1 MKTFWPLVLIAFF
14 LVCCGSDNPASEDSV
29 DGDLSSSS
37 WDSGSGSGERGSSGG
52 HGGSGKSQPGQK
64 SSSSAA
70 PGVPDVVADTLIQDT
85 TQVTDVSELPKCT
98 AEKEGESFMVMS
110 ENVLYFCMSGEWVSS
125 DIVTEVFELS
135 CRDGMLVVK
144 EPGEEVVES
153 SSSGGG
159 TSPWGS
165 FGGNYGGGQ
174 NNSTMDMDTEPRIV
188 GAHIVGAAEK
198 GPFRYGTSVK
208 IVELDSMQRLGDSK
222 RSHKTCITDA
232 TGNYS
237 FDSVDLASPYLRIEA
252 NGYFQNE
259 LTGGLSSHTVT
270 LKAIVDVTDRDT
282 VNVNMLTHMEAERV
296 LKLVENSGNNQPIR
310 SVKAQAL
317 KEILS
322 SFEINLGG
330 SSGGNGGGNFGG
342 WNFGGQQ
349 QQTTTTTDGRFAED
363 ISLFDGDE
371 YSAALLAVSI
381 MMQRKGSGSEMLQ
394 YASGIAERI
403 KGNGNWDDNN
413 AKADLADWLMVL
425 DTSGAYGTIRSNIES
440 WNKGT
445 VPDFEKHLRNFWTG
459 IYQFGSCGTMNAGT
473 VKYVN
478 NSLSKFFI
486 SYYEQPEGTRTRFIC
501 DGETHQWRTATD
513 IEKDTVGFGKGEYDG
528 QIKSGVINQD
538 RYYVYEQS
546 TGKWREATSD
556 DIQEFED
563 IKDVYASLAP
573 GEKVIFILRHAE
585 RTDDTGKKGHLTD
598 NGKKQGKTVGEK
610 LAGADI
616 VFANSTYTRSYET
629 CENVAAGA
637 GISPFVSDTIKD
649 LDGEWYVKDNT
660 KLENYKNSDGGG
672 WVVASAY
679 AYKGAYSD
687 AYYDFETR
695 SEEFLND
702 VVKPR
707 FSSVNRVAVWISH
720 DMFVAP
726 ITAYC
731 TNKKVNLR
739 YFDTKQWINYL
750 AGIAIIMGTD
760 GKLRYV
766 PVKGISS
773 GTMTM

>member
-1 MKTFWPLVLIAFF
+1 MKTFWPLALVAFF
-14 LVCCGSDNPASEDSV
+14 LVCCGSENPASDDPV
-29 DGDLSSSS
+29 DGDSSSS
-37 WDSGSGSGERGSSGG
+37 SYGVSGSSESHHHHRR
-52 HGGSGKSQPGQK
+52 
-64 SSSSAA
+64 SSSSGT
-70 PGVPDVVADTLIQDT
+70 PGKPDVVQDTLIHDT
-85 TQVTDVSELPKCT
+85 TMVTDVDALPECT
-98 AEKEGESFMVMS
+98 AAKEGESFLVKS
-110 ENVLYFCMSGEWVSS
+110 ENSLRFCMGGEWV
-125 DIVTEVFELS
+125 DAEVVKESFELG
-135 CRDGMLVVK
+135 CRDGMLVINGA
-144 EPGEEVVES
+144 GEDIVES
-153 SSSGGG
+153 SSSHGGT
-159 TSPWGS
+159 TSPWGGNY
-165 FGGNYGGGQ
+165 GGNYGGQ
-174 NNSTMDMDTEPRIV
+174 NNSTMDMTTEPRIV
-188 GAHIVGAAEK
+188 GAHILGAAEK

-222 RSHKTCITDA
+222 RSHRTCITDA
-232 TGNYS
+232 SGKYS

-259 LTGGLSSHTVT
+259 LTGGISSHTVT
-270 LKAIVDVTDRDT
+270 LKAVVDVTDRDT

-310 SVKAQAL
+310 AVKAQAL

-322 SFEINLGG
+322 SFEIKLGG
-330 SSGGNGGGNFGG
+330 SSGGTVGGYGGFGG
-342 WNFGGQQ
+342 WGQQ

-394 YASGIAERI
+394 YTSGIAERI

-425 DTSGAYGTIRSNIES
+425 DTSGAYETIRSNVAS
-440 WNKGT
+440 WNKGE

-459 IYQFGSCGTMNAGT
+459 IYQFGSCSSMNAGT

-513 IEKDTVGFGKGEYDG
+513 IEKDTVGFGRGDYDG
-528 QIKSGVINQD
+528 QIRNGKINAEK
-538 RYYVYEQS
+538 YYVYEQS
-546 TGKWREATSD
+546 KGKWREATGD

-563 IKDVYASLAP
+563 IKDVYAGLGA
-573 GEKVIFILRHAE
+573 GERVIFILRHAE

-598 NGKKQGKTVGEK
+598 GGKKQSKTVGEK
-610 LAGADI
+610 IKGGDI

-637 GISPFVSDTIKD
+637 GISPFVSDTIKE
-649 LDGEWYVKDNT
+649 LDGEWYVKDDS
-660 KLENYKNSDGGG
+660 KFENHKNSDGGG
-672 WVVASAY
+672 WVIVSAY
-679 AYKGAYSD
+679 AYKGSYTD
-687 AYYDFETR
+687 AFYDFESR
-695 SEEFLND
+695 SEAFLD
-702 VVKPR
+702 EVVKPGFAR
-707 FSSVNRVAVWISH
+707 KNNRVQVWISH
-720 DMFVAP
+720 DVLVTP
-726 ITAYC
+726 ITVYC

-739 YFDTKQWINYL
+739 YFDTKRWINYL
-750 AGIAIIMGTD
+750 AGIAIIMD
-760 GKLRYV
+760 ASGKLRYV
-766 PVKGISS
+766 PVRGLDN

>member
-1 MKTFWPLVLIAFF
+1 M
-14 LVCCGSDNPASEDSV
+14 
-29 DGDLSSSS
+29 
-37 WDSGSGSGERGSSGG
+37 
-52 HGGSGKSQPGQK
+52 
-64 SSSSAA
+64 
-70 PGVPDVVADTLIQDT
+70 PDVVKDTLIQDT
-85 TQVTDVSELPKCT
+85 TQVTDVEALPECT
-98 AEKEGESFMVMS
+98 AAKEGESFFVKS
-110 ENVLYFCMSGEWVSS
+110 ENVLYFCMGKEWIPS
-125 DIVTEVFELS
+125 DVVKEVFEFG
-135 CRDGMLVVK
+135 CRDGMLVLK
-144 EPGEEVVES
+144 NPGEEIVES

-159 TSPWGS
+159 STSPWGGN

-188 GAHIVGAAEK
+188 GKHVLGIAEK
-198 GPFRYGTSVK
+198 GPFRYGASVK

-222 RSHKTCITDA
+222 RSHRTCITDA
-232 TGNYS
+232 SGSYS
-237 FDSVDLASPYLRIEA
+237 FDSVDLASPYLRVEA

-259 LTGGLSSHTVT
+259 LTGGLSSHMVT
-270 LKAIVDVTDRDT
+270 LKAIVDVTNRDT

-330 SSGGNGGGNFGG
+330 SSGGGSTGGFGG

-349 QQTTTTTDGRFAED
+349 QTTITTDGRFAED

-371 YSAALLAVSI
+371 YSAALLAISI

-425 DTSGAYGTIRSNIES
+425 DTSGAYGTIRSNVAS
-440 WNKGT
+440 WNKGN
-445 VPDFEKHLRNFWTG
+445 VPDFEKHLRSFWTG
-459 IYQFGSCGTMNAGT
+459 IYQFGSCGSMNAGQ

-528 QIKSGVINQD
+528 QIKNGVINQD

-546 TGKWREATSD
+546 KGKWREATSD
-556 DIQEFED
+556 DIMEFED
-563 IKDVYASLAP
+563 IKDVYASLGAN
-573 GEKVIFILRHAE
+573 ERVIFILRHAE
-585 RTDDTGKKGHLTD
+585 RGDDTGKNGHLTT
-598 NGKKQGKTVGEK
+598 NGKKQAQTVGEK
-610 LAGADI
+610 FKGEQLS
-616 VFANSTYTRSYET
+616 FANSTYTRSKET
-629 CENVAAGA
+629 CENVAIGSGA
-637 GISPFVSDTIKD
+637 TYAENTIEE
-649 LDGEWYVKDNT
+649 LDGEWYVKNDS
-660 KLENYKNSDGGG
+660 KFENYKNSDGGG
-672 WVVASAY
+672 WTVVSAY

-687 AYYDFETR
+687 AFYDFETR
-695 SEEFLND
+695 SEEFMEKI
-702 VVKPR
+702 VKPG
-707 FSSVNRVAVWISH
+707 FSKANNRVQVWISH
-720 DMFVAP
+720 DVLVTP
-726 ITAYC
+726 ITVYG

-739 YFDTKQWINYL
+739 YFDTKRWINYL
-750 AGIAIIMGTD
+750 AGIAIIMD
-760 GKLRYV
+760 AQGKLRYV
-766 PVKGISS
+766 PVRGLDN

>member
-1 MKTFWPLVLIAFF
+1 MLNLMKTFWPLVLIAFF

-85 TQVTDVSELPKCT
+85 TLVEDVSALPKCT
-98 AEKEGESFMVMS
+98 SEKEGESFMVAS
-110 ENVLYFCMSGEWVSS
+110 ENVLYFCMSKEWVPS
-125 DIVTEVFELS
+125 DVVTEIFELS

-144 EPGEEVVES
+144 APGEEIVES
-153 SSSGGG
+153 SSSGGYV
-159 TSPWGS
+159 SPWG
-165 FGGNYGGGQ
+165 GNFGGQ

-188 GAHIVGAAEK
+188 GAHIVGAAQK
-198 GPFRYGTSVK
+198 GPFRFGTSVK

-222 RSHKTCITDA
+222 RSHRTCITDA
-232 TGNYS
+232 SGVYS
-237 FDSVDLASPYLRIEA
+237 FDSVDLASPYLRVEA

-310 SVKAQAL
+310 AVKAQAL

-330 SSGGNGGGNFGG
+330 SSGGGYTGFPG
-342 WNFGGQQ
+342 WGQQ

-394 YASGIAERI
+394 YTSGIAERI

-425 DTSGAYGTIRSNIES
+425 DTSGAYETIRSNIAS
-440 WNKGT
+440 WNKGK

-513 IEKDTVGFGKGEYDG
+513 IEKDTVGFGKGDYDG
-528 QIKSGVINQD
+528 QIKSGVINRD

-546 TGKWREATSD
+546 KGKWREATGD

-610 LAGADI
+610 LSGLDI

-637 GISPFVSDTIKD
+637 GVSPFVSDTIKD

-687 AYYDFETR
+687 AFYDLDKR
-695 SEEFLND
+695 SEEFLTD

-707 FSSVNRVAVWISH
+707 FAGVNRVAVWISH

-726 ITAYC
+726 LTTYF

-760 GKLRYV
+760 GKFRYV